1 MCIRDRH
8 ITVQPETRAAAMRT
22 VGKQHAKRFIA
33 SIDLSSEERAVVA
46 RFLENMASQLEV
58 KEGEWGA

>member
-1 MCIRDRH
+1 
-8 ITVQPETRAAAMRT
+8 MRT

-58 KEGEWGA
+58 KEGEWSA